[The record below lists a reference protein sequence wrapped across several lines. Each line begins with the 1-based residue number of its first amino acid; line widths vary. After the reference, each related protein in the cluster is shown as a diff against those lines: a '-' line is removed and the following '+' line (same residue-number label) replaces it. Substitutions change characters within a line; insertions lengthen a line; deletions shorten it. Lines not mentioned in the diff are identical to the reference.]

1 MYLETMMLPADL
13 REDKHY
19 LMDHP
24 GLVPVTTAQV
34 YLQYLLNKRLMHF
47 VIKNFGDLA
56 ICTFQGEELRRQIGA
71 MYYVECSSKTQ
82 QVKLLP
88 GNCVLLL

>member
-1 MYLETMMLPADL
+1 MLLADL

-47 VIKNFGDLA
+47 VIVDLA
-56 ICTFQGEELRRQIGA
+56 ICAFQGEELRRQIGA

-82 QVKLLP
+82 QVKLLS

>member
-1 MYLETMMLPADL
+1 MLLADL

-47 VIKNFGDLA
+47 VIKNFGDLV

-71 MYYVECSSKTQ
+71 MYYIECSSKTQ
-82 QVKLLP
+82 QVKLFP
-88 GNCVLLL
+88 GNCVVLL